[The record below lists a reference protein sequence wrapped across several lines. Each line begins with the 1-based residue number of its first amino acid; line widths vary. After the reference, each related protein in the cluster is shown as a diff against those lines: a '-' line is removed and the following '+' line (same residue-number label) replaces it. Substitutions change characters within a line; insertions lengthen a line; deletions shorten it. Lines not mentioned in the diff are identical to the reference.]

1 MKQGKILY
9 FIPITFSANVRILEQ
24 TDFARPYRSI
34 HFPFHTYKS
43 ISSIP
48 RSQDVG

>member
-9 FIPITFSANVRILEQ
+9 FIPINFSTNVRILEQ